1 MIMEI
6 KYSEKS
12 VKQIEKI
19 HKGDKKSAEKIL
31 KTIETYAK
39 NPSGN
44 FDIKVLKGKYE
55 NFKRLRIRDFRV
67 IFQEDK
73 NDMLIYEIKHRKE
86 AYND

>member
-1 MIMEI
+1 MEI

-12 VKQIEKI
+12 IKQITKI
-19 HKGDKKSAEKIL
+19 HKGDKKIAEKTL
-31 KTIETYAK
+31 KTIEAYAK

-44 FDIKVLKGKYE
+44 FDIKVLKGKYG
-55 NFKRLRIRDFRV
+55 NFKRLRVGDFRV

-73 NDMLIYEIKHRKE
+73 TDMLIYEIKHRKE